1 MPVEV
6 IEQRTVGPTLGAAAI
21 EASAKAAVIGVALT
35 ALFIIVV
42 YRLLGGLA
50 DGRPRQLRPDLLRD
64 AGRASARR

>member
-6 IEQRTVGPTLGAAAI
+6 IEQRTVGPTLGEEAI

-42 YRLLGGLA
+42 YRLVGVLA
-50 DGRPRQLRPDLLRD
+50 
-64 AGRASARR
+64 ARRARPATR